1 MIRIK
6 IAQLQNSR
14 VGLPL
19 CGLRPL
25 QIIGNLN
32 RGAGL
37 LARKGEHLRAV
48 RTNGNPNRQGG
59 IAVHGSSP
67 IRALCVIPT
76 AE

>member
-1 MIRIK
+1 MGSHSAASSLTR
-6 IAQLQNSR
+6 R
-14 VGLPL
+14 VTIV
-19 CGLRPL
+19 CGLWPL
-25 QIIGNLN
+25 QIIGNPN
-32 RGAGL
+32 RGVGL